1 MTSGQESPPAR
12 RGAIAALVLVTLFAV
27 AGREARAQEASPAA
41 QDCLKGFLPLRE
53 EAERRGKLIKAA
65 SERHAPPSEA
75 CKLINDY
82 NQAEINMINYVES
95 HVTICRIPA
104 QIADQMKSGHKTTET
119 LLAKVCMAAEHGD
132 YWPSVALPPR
142 DQSPPADPKAFWR
155 TPQSPFVR

>member
-1 MTSGQESPPAR
+1 MMSGQESPPTQ
-12 RGAIAALVLVTLFAV
+12 RGAVAALVLVILLAI
-27 AGREARAQEASPAA
+27 AGHESRAQDASPAA

-95 HVTICRIPA
+95 RVTTCRIPP
-104 QIADQMKSGHKTTET
+104 QIADQMKSGHKSTET
-119 LLAKVCMAAEHGD
+119 LLAKVCMAADHGN

-142 DQSPPADPKAFWR
+142 DQSPPADPKGFWM